1 MIDIAMVRHSSL
13 GALVALGLMAACSVR
28 NQGLV
33 KIAGADGGGSTQ
45 NPTTVPDGARPAP
58 SPDGGGTPTTER
70 DGPRLM
76 MMMSADAAPVS
87 ADAEVPAM
95 RDAARA
101 DAPPS
106 PPDMAPPPADRP
118 PPPPPDMG
126 NPTGSANLVAY
137 WKFDESAGASTAAD
151 SSGNGNDGTLSM
163 LDPATAWEQGHLG
176 NAIHIHDFGH
186 VVMVKASASLDTM
199 ANAFT
204 MAAWVKRVEAR
215 AGTYASIVSRQL
227 GTQGQDMFNFG
238 FVDGRLRFNGDR
250 LTELIAPDRGPAVGT
265 WGHVAITYDGQRL
278 RMYINAM
285 EVAATGH
292 MGNIG
297 PDDRPL
303 LIGGNQNG
311 GQTAEPLE
319 GVIDELRLYNRALA
333 PTEIAALAQ

>member
-1 MIDIAMVRHSSL
+1 
-13 GALVALGLMAACSVR
+13 MAACSVR

-33 KIAGADGGGSTQ
+33 KIAGTDGGSGSTQ
-45 NPTTVPDGARPAP
+45 QSPGTAPDGARPAP
-58 SPDGGGTPTTER
+58 SPTSPDGGGAPTPER

-76 MMMSADAAPVS
+76 MMSADAAPPA
-87 ADAEVPAM
+87 ADAETPIM

-101 DAPPS
+101 DMPPP
-106 PPDMAPPPADRP
+106 PPDMAPPPMDRP

-126 NPTGSANLVAY
+126 NPTGSPNLVAY
-137 WKFDESAGASTAAD
+137 WKFDEAAGASTAAD

-163 LDPATAWEQGHLG
+163 IDPATAWEQGHLG
-176 NAIHIHDFGH
+176 NGIHIHDFGH
-186 VVMVKASASLDTM
+186 VVMVKSSTSLDSM
-199 ANAFT
+199 ANTFT
-204 MAAWVKRVEAR
+204 IAAWVKRVEPR
-215 AGTYASIVSRQL
+215 SGTYASIVSRQL

-250 LTELIAPDRGPAVGT
+250 LTELIAPERGPAVGT

-285 EVAATGH
+285 EVAGTGR

-297 PDDRPL
+297 PGDRPL
-303 LIGGNQNG
+303 IIGGNQNG

-319 GVIDELRLYNRALA
+319 GVIDELRFYNRALA